1 MVGIVGEVMRLSRK
15 LLTRQEARAAVGLL
29 VAGIVLAG

>member
-1 MVGIVGEVMRLSRK
+1 MGVVMRLSRK
-15 LLTRQEARAAVGLL
+15 LLRRREARAAAALL